1 MTIATR
7 GYGPLISRFTGFFT
21 GERLAARMD
30 SLLTASIVLGLASL
44 AGIFGVAVWAVA
56 TR

>member
-7 GYGPLISRFTGFFT
+7 GRNPLTGGFA
-21 GERLAARMD
+21 GLRLTARTD
-30 SLLTASIVLGLASL
+30 TLLTASITFGLMSI

>member
-1 MTIATR
+1 MTLATR
-7 GYGPLISRFTGFFT
+7 GRILLTGGSST
-21 GERLAARMD
+21 ARPTARMD
-30 SLLTASIVLGLASL
+30 VLLTASTAFGLMSL

>member
-1 MTIATR
+1 MTVATR
-7 GYGPLISRFTGFFT
+7 GRNPLTSGFI
-21 GERLAARMD
+21 GLRLAARTET
-30 SLLTASIVLGLASL
+30 LLTASTAVGLMSI